1 MERFLLAGVE
11 QDIES
16 ANTLIGEDLVME
28 EFVKENEKRSYD
40 DDLRESYDKEEALK
54 DQAFRDGIRE
64 GEERG
69 NRARNIEIAL
79 EMLKE
84 KEGIGLIEKYAHL
97 SKEEIEEIARG
108 EKLEIYDNLGESYDK
123 EEALKDQVF
132 RDGIREGQE
141 RGKEEGIRARNI
153 EIALEMLKEK
163 ESIGLIEKYTH
174 LSKEEIEKIARGEKL
189 EIYDKK

>member
-1 MERFLLAGVE
+1 
-11 QDIES
+11 
-16 ANTLIGEDLVME
+16 ME
-28 EFVKENEKRSYD
+28 EFIKENEKRSYD

-54 DQAFRDGIRE
+54 DQVFRDGIRE
-64 GEERG
+64 GE
-69 NRARNIEIAL
+69 
-79 EMLKE
+79 
-84 KEGIGLIEKYAHL
+84 
-97 SKEEIEEIARG
+97 
-108 EKLEIYDNLGESYDK
+108 
-123 EEALKDQVF
+123 
-132 RDGIREGQE
+132 E